1 MPQEQGQCFEKLST
15 DGAKGKAD
23 PVFCF
28 GRAAMTVS
36 FLPATFRAA
45 ALRGLAGKCPRCGG
59 AHLFGKWLKP
69 LPQCPACAQDWSH
82 QQADDFPAYVA
93 ILITG
98 HLMAPLII
106 MLVSEYDLSAPVL
119 LGIILSLSVTM
130 MLGMLQPVKGAII
143 AAQWW
148 HGLHG
153 FVKERRSEPV
163 AGPE

>member
-1 MPQEQGQCFEKLST
+1 MALSY
-15 DGAKGKAD
+15 
-23 PVFCF
+23 
-28 GRAAMTVS
+28 
-36 FLPATFRAA
+36 LPATFRAA

-59 AHLFGKWLKP
+59 APLFRKWLKP
-69 LPQCPACAQDWSH
+69 LPHCPACAQDWSH

-93 ILITG
+93 ILLTG

-106 MLVSEYDLSAPVL
+106 MLVSDFDLGAVAL
-119 LGIILSLSVTM
+119 LAIILPLAVAM

-153 FVKERRSEPV
+153 FRKERP
-163 AGPE
+163 AGTE